1 MRLISCVLLGAFLA
15 LFGCIEKNE
24 FQCQLDQQCTSD
36 GVLGK
41 CQENRLCSYPDGS
54 GECASGFSYGES
66 AGSLSG
72 TCVDETVTPR
82 GCESP
87 AVELSMGNSH
97 SCLLTEAGEVYCWGN
112 NASGQLGLDTQLP
125 TSTPSLVHIA
135 NISQLDVGG
144 EHSCAREA
152 SGHVWCWG
160 RNSSSQ
166 LGNRTSTMST
176 RPVLVTGIDSAVDIS
191 AGQFHS
197 CAVLADESVVCWG
210 SNSNSQLGGGSA
222 ASGIRSDIP
231 VTVVASPSAQ
241 PLSGA
246 RIVVAGLDHSCAATD
261 DAVYCWGLN
270 VRGELGD
277 GTTSIRAF
285 PVQVSGLPRDSKVEE
300 LSAGDGF
307 TCARTRAEEL
317 YCWGTNLRGQLGS
330 ETTMTSVPM
339 ATKVAFSGVTA
350 ISSMKSHSCAIVSG
364 EVQCWGGNTNGQL
377 GDNSLEDK
385 ELPSSVLSDALLVA
399 AGGQHSC
406 GITSTG
412 SLMCWGS
419 GRSGQLASGDVVH
432 ASEPV
437 AVLLPE
443 DSPAEHIVSGT
454 DHSCAV
460 QAGKVYCW
468 GHNSAMQLGLSNLS
482 DAVSTPEQ
490 LLTID
495 DAALSG
501 VARLIARRDATCSTA
516 DANGGDNGG
525 MTYCWGAHPSLLGTV
540 SPTPVV
546 PLPTRLSG
554 DVQSVF
560 VGENRMFTQKST
572 QTTVRCWG
580 TNGNGECAVS
590 GSTTSSDEPST
601 STQFS
606 ELGPI
611 DQVILGRS
619 HSCALIDT
627 DVYCVGRNTNAALGD
642 LASSTTAGM
651 TTTLVPL
658 SGGAIQIVSL
668 GSFSTCALLSD
679 KTVECWGLNTSGQLG
694 DGTLSSGSPR
704 KANIDQVESL
714 VGGVESGCA
723 IRSDRSVW
731 CWGQS
736 TLDLFKTGVATSALA
751 PVLVTPGPAKE
762 IALGRSHL
770 CTINSDDDR
779 VYCIGDNLD
788 GKLGNGRNLGNVLTP
803 AETVIQCE

>member
-1 MRLISCVLLGAFLA
+1 MKLISCVLLTA
-15 LFGCIEKNE
+15 LLTVLGCVEKSE
-24 FQCQLDQQCTSD
+24 FQCQLDQQCTNE

-41 CQENRLCSYPDGS
+41 CQENRLCSYPDES
-54 GECASGFSYGES
+54 GECASGYAYSES

-72 TCVDETVTPR
+72 TCVEEIVIPP

-87 AVELSMGNSH
+87 TVDLSMGNSH
-97 SCLLTEAGEVYCWGN
+97 SCLLTAAGEVYCWGN
-112 NASGQLGLDTQLP
+112 NASGQLGLDTQVP
-125 TSTPSLVHIA
+125 TSSPSQVHIA

-144 EHSCAREA
+144 EHSCALEA

-176 RPVLVTGIDSAVDIS
+176 RPVLVTGIDNAIDIS

-197 CAVLADESVVCWG
+197 CAVLADDHVVCWG

-231 VTVVASPSAQ
+231 VTVVASPNAE
-241 PLSGA
+241 PLTGA
-246 RIVVAGLDHSCAATD
+246 RMVVAGLDHSCAATD

-270 VRGELGD
+270 VKGELGD

-307 TCARTRAEEL
+307 TCARTSAEEL

-330 ETTMTSVPM
+330 ETMATSVPK

-350 ISSMKSHSCAIVSG
+350 ISSMRSHSCAIVSG
-364 EVQCWGGNTNGQL
+364 EVQCWGGNANGQL
-377 GDNSLEDK
+377 GDNSLEDRG
-385 ELPSSVLSDALLVA
+385 LPTLALSDALLVA

-406 GITSTG
+406 GITSAG
-412 SLMCWGS
+412 SLTCWGS

-432 ASEPV
+432 SSEPV

-443 DSPAEHIVSGT
+443 DSPAEHIVAGT
-454 DHSCAV
+454 EHSCVV

-468 GHNSAMQLGLSNLS
+468 GQNSVMQLGLSNLS
-482 DAVSTPEQ
+482 DAVSTPAS
-490 LLTID
+490 LMTID
-495 DAALSG
+495 GEELSG
-501 VARLIARRDATCSTA
+501 VSRLTARKDATCSSAETA
-516 DANGGDNGG
+516 DSESDGA
-525 MTYCWGAHPSLLGTV
+525 TYCWGAHPSLLGTT
-540 SPTPVV
+540 SPQSIV
-546 PLPTRLSG
+546 PLPTRLNG
-554 DVQSVF
+554 DVQSVS
-560 VGENRMFTQKST
+560 VGENRMFTQDSARDS
-572 QTTVRCWG
+572 VRCWG
-580 TNGNGECAVS
+580 TNGNGEC
-590 GSTTSSDEPST
+590 GIPDSTTSTDVPRT

-606 ELGPI
+606 AEGPT

-619 HSCALIDT
+619 HSCALIDSA
-627 DVYCVGRNTNAALGD
+627 VYCVGRNTNAALGD
-642 LASSTTAGM
+642 LTSSTTEGM
-651 TTTLVPL
+651 TIALVPL
-658 SGGAIQIVSL
+658 SGAATQIVSL
-668 GSFSTCALLSD
+668 GSFSSCALLSD

-704 KANIDQVESL
+704 KANIDQVETL

-723 IRSDRSVW
+723 IRSDQSVW

-736 TLDLFKTGVATSALA
+736 TLDLFKTGVATFSIT
-751 PVLVTPGPAKE
+751 PVLVTPGPVKE

-779 VYCIGDNLD
+779 VYCIGNNLD
-788 GKLGNGRNLGNVLTP
+788 GNLGNGRDLGNVLTP
-803 AETVIQCE
+803 ATTVIQCE